1 MLTAKPRATI
11 VAKKVLNWKKN
22 NSGPSA
28 AEIRAELRRLQN
40 LLVSHQTL
48 QKVRYTMTQRFFNI
62 QCILC

>member
-1 MLTAKPRATI
+1 MLTVNPRATI

-48 QKVRYTMTQRFFNI
+48 QKVRSI
-62 QCILC
+62 